1 MANSKLAKNSKNSN
15 IRVYPNYLTEYRD
28 RIRLGE
34 IIAGRELKTEL
45 DKLIEELNDH
55 RYKYDT
61 KEAYMRIEFM
71 ENLCLQSKKP
81 YYMQPMKLLLWQK
94 AFIEVIYSYKKY
106 SEELGR
112 YIRRFQDVVLLIARK
127 NGKTT
132 LMAADAHTDL
142 RIGDGGQDIVC
153 ASNDDKQA
161 SLLWNEVDGMRKRI
175 DPKGKWT
182 HKNMQQIENLGN
194 DTKIFKLSSKTHN
207 KDGRNIDKA
216 YFDESHDAEDDEIAA
231 ACQKSMSVKEEPLF
245 INLTTEG
252 FVNDGYLDNKLIY
265 ARKVLNNEIED
276 DTFLPW
282 LYTQDSENEVWHNEE
297 SWYKSNPSLGVI
309 KKWSYLRGEVAKSRV
324 DKSTRMHTL
333 CKDFNIKQNNAQ
345 AWLMY
350 EDYSYPTP
358 VFDLEEFRGSIALGA
373 VDLAATTDLA
383 NAKIM
388 LMKPGDKTKYIYS
401 HYWIPESKL
410 TDSDDKEAGA
420 AYLEWAK
427 AGHLTIHEGN
437 EIDISKIADWFY
449 QLYKDF
455 GIRLYKCGYD
465 QRYSRSFLDRM
476 DEYGFE
482 YEMIY
487 QNRFVMSPPMKLVEA
502 DLKSSLINYGEN
514 PVDKWCLGNA
524 AMEMDNLGNVMCV
537 KVNNQKA
544 KRIDGA
550 VTLII
555 LYEMFRRCRNEFMQL
570 NG

>member
-1 MANSKLAKNSKNSN
+1 MTPPYN
-15 IRVYPNYLTEYRD
+15 NYLLEYRD
-28 RIRLGE
+28 RIYKGE
-34 IIAGRELKTEL
+34 IIAGRELIIEL
-45 DKLIEELNDH
+45 DKLADDLNDP

-61 KEAYMRIEFM
+61 AEAYMRIDFM
-71 ENLCLQSKKP
+71 QGLCLQNKKP
-81 YYMQPMKLLLWQK
+81 FYMKPMDLLLWQK
-94 AFIEVIYSYKKY
+94 AFIEVLYSFKKY
-106 SEELGR
+106 SDELGR
-112 YIRRFQDVVLLIARK
+112 WIRRFQDVILLIARK

-132 LMAADAHTDL
+132 LMAADGHTDL

-161 SLLWNEVDGMRKRI
+161 SLLWNEIDGMRKRI
-175 DPKGKWT
+175 DPKGKFT
-182 HKNMQQIENLGN
+182 HKNMSEIRNKST
-194 DTKIFKLSSKTHN
+194 DTKIFKLSSKTQN
-207 KDGRNIDKA
+207 KDGRNIDKT

-231 ACQKSMSVKEEPLF
+231 ACQKSMSVKDEPLF

-265 ARKVLNNEIED
+265 ARKVLHDEIDD

-282 LYTQDSENEVWHNEE
+282 LYTQDSEQEIWENEQ

-345 AWLMY
+345 AWLMR
-350 EDYSYPTP
+350 EDYDYHTE
-358 VFDLEEFRGSIALGA
+358 VYDLEDFRGAFCLGA
-373 VDLAATTDLA
+373 VDLSATTDLS
-383 NAKIM
+383 NAKIL
-388 LMKPGDKTKYIYS
+388 LMKPDDKTKYVYS

-410 TDSDDKEAGA
+410 DASDDKEAGA
-420 AYLEWAK
+420 KYAEWAK
-427 AGHLTIHEGN
+427 QGILTIHEGN

-449 QLYKDF
+449 QLYKDYQ
-455 GIRLYKCGYD
+455 IRLFMCGYD
-465 QRYSRSFLDRM
+465 QRYAKTFLDRM
-476 DEYGFE
+476 NDYGFDT
-482 YEMIY
+482 EMIY
-487 QNRFVMSPPMKLVEA
+487 QNRFVMSSPMKLVEA
-502 DLKSSLINYGEN
+502 ELKAQMINYN
-514 PVDKWCLGNA
+514 QNDMDKWCLGNA

-555 LYEMFRRCRNEFMQL
+555 LYEVFRRYRSDFL
-570 NG
+570 STVR

>member
-1 MANSKLAKNSKNSN
+1 MEPRN
-15 IRVYPNYLTEYRD
+15 VYPSYLVEYRE

-34 IIAGRELKTEL
+34 IIAGRELTREL
-45 DKLIEELNDH
+45 DKLITELKDP

-61 KEAYMRIEFM
+61 KEAYMRISFM
-71 ENLCLQSKKP
+71 ESLCLQSKKP
-81 YYMQPMKLLLWQK
+81 YYMQPMQLLLWQK
-94 AFIEVIYSYKKY
+94 AFIEVIYSYKKW
-106 SEELGR
+106 SDELRR
-112 YIRRFQDVVLLIARK
+112 YIKRFQDIMLLIARK

-161 SLLWNEVDGMRKRI
+161 SLLWNECNGMRKRI

-182 HKNMQQIENLGN
+182 HKNMSQIENLSN
-194 DTKIFKLSSKTHN
+194 DTKIFKMSSKTQN

-231 ACQKSMSVKEEPLF
+231 ACQKSMSVKDEPMF
-245 INLTTEG
+245 VNLTTEG

-265 ARKVLNNEIED
+265 ARKVLNGEIDD

-282 LYTQDSENEVWHNEE
+282 LYTQDSETEIWQDEN

-309 KKWSYLRGEVAKSRV
+309 KKWSYLRGEIAKSKV

-333 CKDFNIKQNNAQ
+333 CKDFNVKQNNAQ

-358 VFDLEEFRGSIALGA
+358 VFDLEDFRGCLALGA
-373 VDLAATTDLA
+373 VDLSATTDLS
-383 NAKIM
+383 NAKIL
-388 LMKPGDKTKYIYS
+388 LMRPDDKTKYVYS

-410 TDSDDKEAGA
+410 TDSNDREAGA
-420 AYLEWAK
+420 KYLEWAK
-427 AGHLTIHEGN
+427 AGLMTIHEGN
-437 EIDISKIADWFY
+437 EIDVSQIADWFY
-449 QLYKDF
+449 RLYKDY
-455 GIRLYKCGYD
+455 GIRLYVCGYD
-465 QRYSRSFLDRM
+465 QRYAKTFLDRM

-482 YEMIY
+482 TEMIN
-487 QNRFVMSPPMKLVEA
+487 QNRQVMSSPMKLVEA
-502 DLKSSLINYGEN
+502 ELKSRMINYGEN
-514 PVDKWCLGNA
+514 EVDRWCLGNA
-524 AMEMDNLGNVMCV
+524 AMEMDGLGNVMCV
-537 KVNNQKA
+537 KVNDMA
-544 KRIDGA
+544 SKRIDGA

-555 LYEMFRRCRNEFMQL
+555 LYETFRRYRSDFM
-570 NG
+570 NSVK

>member
-1 MANSKLAKNSKNSN
+1 MTPPYS
-15 IRVYPNYLTEYRD
+15 NYLVEYREA
-28 RIRLGE
+28 IRNGD
-34 IIAGRELKTEL
+34 IIAGQELILEL
-45 DKLIEELNDH
+45 DKLIRDLKDP

-61 KEAYMRIEFM
+61 SEAYTRMKFM
-71 ENLCLQSKKP
+71 ENLCLQNKKP
-81 YYMQPMKLLLWQK
+81 FYMKPMDLLLWQK
-94 AFIEVIYSYKKY
+94 AFIEVLYSFKKY

-112 YIRRFQDVVLLIARK
+112 WIRRFQDVILLIARK

-132 LMAADAHTDL
+132 LMAADGHTDL

-161 SLLWNEVDGMRKRI
+161 SLLWNEIDGMRKRI

-182 HKNMQQIENLGN
+182 HKNMSEIRNKST
-194 DTKIFKLSSKTHN
+194 DTKIFKLSSKTQN
-207 KDGRNIDKA
+207 KDGRNIDKT

-231 ACQKSMSVKEEPLF
+231 ACQKSMSVKDEPLF

-265 ARKVLNNEIED
+265 ARKVLHDEIDD

-282 LYTQDSENEVWHNEE
+282 LYTQDSEQEIWENEQ

-309 KKWSYLRGEVAKSRV
+309 KKWSYLRGEVAKSKV

-345 AWLMY
+345 AWLMR
-350 EDYSYPTP
+350 EDYDYPTE
-358 VFDLEEFRGSIALGA
+358 VFDLEDFRNAMCLGA

-383 NAKIM
+383 NAKIL
-388 LMKPGDKTKYIYS
+388 LMKPGDKTKYVYS

-410 TDSDDKEAGA
+410 NASDDKEAGA
-420 AYLEWAK
+420 KYVEWARD
-427 AGHLTIHEGN
+427 GLLTIHEGN

-449 QLYKDF
+449 QLYKDY
-455 GIRLYKCGYD
+455 GLRLYKCGYD
-465 QRYSRSFLDRM
+465 QRYSKSFLDRM
-476 DEYGFE
+476 DEFGFE
-482 YEMIY
+482 CEMIY
-487 QNRFVMSPPMKLVEA
+487 QNRYVMSTPMKLVEA
-502 DLKSSLINYGEN
+502 DLKSQMINYN
-514 PVDKWCLGNA
+514 QNDMDKWCLGNA

-537 KVNNQKA
+537 KVNNQKS

-555 LYEMFRRCRNEFMQL
+555 LYETFRRYRSDFL
-570 NG
+570 LTVR

>member
-1 MANSKLAKNSKNSN
+1 M
-15 IRVYPNYLTEYRD
+15 YPSYLVEYRE

-34 IIAGRELKTEL
+34 IIAGRELTRQL
-45 DKLIEELNDH
+45 DKLITELKDP

-61 KEAYMRIEFM
+61 KEAYMRISFM
-71 ENLCLQSKKP
+71 ESLCLQSKKP

-94 AFIEVIYSYKKY
+94 AFIEVIYSYKKW
-106 SEELGR
+106 SDELRR
-112 YIRRFQDVVLLIARK
+112 YIKRFQDIMLLIARK

-161 SLLWNEVDGMRKRI
+161 SLLWNECNGMRKRI

-182 HKNMQQIENLGN
+182 HKNMSQIENLSN
-194 DTKIFKLSSKTHN
+194 DTKIFKMSSKTQN

-231 ACQKSMSVKEEPLF
+231 ACQKSMSVKDEPMF
-245 INLTTEG
+245 VNLTTEG

-265 ARKVLNNEIED
+265 ARKVLNGEIDD

-282 LYTQDSENEVWHNEE
+282 LYTQDSETEIWQDEN

-309 KKWSYLRGEVAKSRV
+309 KKWSYLRGEIAKSKV

-333 CKDFNIKQNNAQ
+333 CKDFNVKQNNAQ

-358 VFDLEEFRGSIALGA
+358 VFDLEDFRGCLALGA
-373 VDLAATTDLA
+373 VDLSATTDLS
-383 NAKIM
+383 NAKIL
-388 LMKPGDKTKYIYS
+388 LMRPDDKTKYVYS

-410 TDSDDKEAGA
+410 TDSNDREAGA
-420 AYLEWAK
+420 KYLEWAK
-427 AGHLTIHEGN
+427 AGLMTIHEGN
-437 EIDISKIADWFY
+437 EIDVSQIADWFY
-449 QLYKDF
+449 RLYKDY
-455 GIRLYKCGYD
+455 GIRLYVCGYD
-465 QRYSRSFLDRM
+465 QRYAKTFLDRM

-482 YEMIY
+482 TEMIN
-487 QNRFVMSPPMKLVEA
+487 QNRQVMSSPMKLVEA
-502 DLKSSLINYGEN
+502 ELKSRMINYGEN
-514 PVDKWCLGNA
+514 EVDRWCLGNA
-524 AMEMDNLGNVMCV
+524 AMEMDGLGNVMCV
-537 KVNNQKA
+537 KVNDMA
-544 KRIDGA
+544 SKRIDGA

-555 LYEMFRRCRNEFMQL
+555 LYETFRRYRSDFM
-570 NG
+570 NSVK